1 MPSLPLA
8 PLGDTGD
15 LHYWIAT
22 AGDQELIAGPESPD
36 GWVSVTC
43 RADQVITSARAE
55 GFTVVRRI
63 AVDKERTLVIFRR
76 RKK

>member
-15 LHYWIAT
+15 LYFWIAT
-22 AGDQELIAGPESPD
+22 PGDQELYAGPESPD

-43 RADQVITSARAE
+43 RADQVTASARAE
-55 GFTVVRRI
+55 GFAVVRRV